1 MLRFDVSNFDFCE
14 RIVIGYFNI
23 VKMTHISHIN
33 LMRRAVVGI
42 MSVMVNNFTVPKK
55 MLSSYFSA
63 GAEFVDSRCW
73 FL

>member
-14 RIVIGYFNI
+14 IIVINDNNNILRIGYFNV

-42 MSVMVNNFTVPKK
+42 ISVMVNNFTVPKK
-55 MLSSYFSA
+55 MISS
-63 GAEFVDSRCW
+63 
-73 FL
+73 